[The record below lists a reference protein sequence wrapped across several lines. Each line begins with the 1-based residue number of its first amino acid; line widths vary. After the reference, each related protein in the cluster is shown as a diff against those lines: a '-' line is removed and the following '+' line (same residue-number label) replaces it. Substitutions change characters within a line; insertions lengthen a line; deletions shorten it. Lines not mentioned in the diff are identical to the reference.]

1 MRIKARLVRNC
12 SPEATLGQIK
22 EVGVSRIIRHLVTHL
37 AHNGAMDEANTH
49 LIVESTQ
56 SVFECANR
64 FAIFEECPLCGSA
77 LSPEHAHFRCTT
89 CGWRDS
95 CCD

>member
-1 MRIKARLVRNC
+1 MDDVDTQLRGDDGTPVR
-12 SPEATLGQIK
+12 
-22 EVGVSRIIRHLVTHL
+22 
-37 AHNGAMDEANTH
+37 
-49 LIVESTQ
+49 
-56 SVFECANR
+56 ECANR
-64 FAIFEECPLCGSA
+64 FAIFDECPLCGSS